1 MRQLLGT
8 DDPNF
13 VKDPSSKAILNI
25 DKAGY
30 ERFKSERAFVL
41 RQQQLEETVSDL
53 QKDVREFK
61 DLLKQLINGNTNGKI
76 NS

>member
-25 DKAGY
+25 DKSGY
-30 ERFKSERAFVL
+30 ERFKSERAYVL
-41 RQQQLEETVSDL
+41 RQQELEETISNL
-53 QKDVREFK
+53 QKDVGEFK

>member
-1 MRQLLGT
+1 MKQYLGT

-13 VKDPSSKAILNI
+13 VKDPTSKAILNI

-30 ERFKSERAFVL
+30 ERFKQERAFVL
-41 RQQQLEETVSDL
+41 RQQQLETTVNDL
-53 QKDVREFK
+53 QKDVKEFK

>member
-1 MRQLLGT
+1 MRQFLGT

-25 DKAGY
+25 DAVGY
-30 ERFKSERAFVL
+30 ERFHKERAFEL
-41 RQQQLEETVSDL
+41 KQQQIEETVSDL
-53 QKDVREFK
+53 QRDVKEFK
-61 DLLKQLINGNTNGKI
+61 ELLKQLINGNTNGKN

>member
-1 MRQLLGT
+1 MRKLLGT

-13 VKDPSSKAILNI
+13 VKDPVSKAILNI

-30 ERFKSERAFVL
+30 DRFKNERAFHL
-41 RQQQLEETVSDL
+41 RQQQLETTVNDL
-53 QKDVREFK
+53 QKDVKEFK

>member
-1 MRQLLGT
+1 MRQMLST
-8 DDPNF
+8 DDPRF

-25 DKAGY
+25 DNAGY
-30 ERFKSERAFVL
+30 ERFKSERAFAL
-41 RQQQLEETVSDL
+41 KQQQLEETVYDL
-53 QKDVREFK
+53 QKDVKEFK